1 MPESGEDAAGILEA
15 RNIKKS
21 IRRRPIVRDVSLR
34 LERGEIVGILGPN
47 GAGKSTCFY
56 MIAGLLAPDSGEV
69 LIDGQDVTEL
79 PMYRRARLGLGYLP
93 QEVSVFRGLSV
104 EDNIMAVLEFRERD
118 RAARRRRLDELLK
131 EFSITHLRTTKASL
145 LSGGERRRVEIARCL
160 ASQPSYILLDEPFA
174 GIDPIVV
181 GDVRRLVRELKDRNI
196 GVLITDHNARDALA
210 LVDRVYVMFEGAILT
225 HGPPSEVANDRIV
238 RRVYLGDDYGSA

>member
-1 MPESGEDAAGILEA
+1 MPEPGEDAAGILEA

-69 LIDGQDVTEL
+69 LIDGEDVTEL

-225 HGPPSEVANDRIV
+225 HGPPSEVANDKIV

>member
-160 ASQPSYILLDEPFA
+160 ASQPGYILLDEPFA

>member
-1 MPESGEDAAGILEA
+1 MPESGEDVAGILEA

-69 LIDGQDVTEL
+69 LIDGEDVTEL

-131 EFSITHLRTTKASL
+131 EFSITHLRTAKASL

>member
-1 MPESGEDAAGILEA
+1 MPEPGEDGAGILEA

-21 IRRRPIVRDVSLR
+21 IRRRPIVRNVSLR
-34 LERGEIVGILGPN
+34 LKRGEIVGILGPN

-118 RAARRRRLDELLK
+118 RAMRHRRLDELLK

-225 HGPPSEVANDRIV
+225 HGPPSKVANDRTV